1 MTITLNALQKQRRDT
16 ASNWTSNNTVLLA
29 GEFGYETDTGKLKI
43 GDGSTAWQSL
53 DYLPIPDTN
62 RLLAGNLTVGGNFT
76 VNGTSTT
83 IDTTTLT
90 VEDKNIEIGKVSSP
104 SDTTADGG
112 GITLKGATDKTINWV
127 DSTDSWTF
135 SEHLD
140 LASGK
145 VLKSAGTQ
153 FLSSTQFTG
162 NSATA
167 TALAT
172 ARTIGGVSFDGTANI
187 DLPGVNSAGNQNTTG
202 SAATLTTPRTI
213 AGVSFDGSANISL
226 NNNAITNGAGYI
238 DGSSLNASNLSSG
251 TVPDSRLPSTLPA
264 ISGVNLTSLNAN
276 NLASGTV
283 PDARL
288 PSSIS
293 SDITGNAATATALA
307 TARTISGV
315 SFDGTANI
323 TLNNS
328 NITNGAGYITATL
341 TNEEVQDIV
350 GNMLSGN
357 TETGITVT
365 YQDSDGTIDF
375 VVASQTDEN
384 FTTTL
389 KNKLD
394 GITAGATAVTNN
406 NQISNGANYIAATGG
421 TFTGD
426 VTFDGATAGRDVLF
440 DRSDNKFHFADN
452 AKAVFGEQSDFE
464 IYHDGTSNYLV
475 SGTGLIRIRHSSE
488 DAIITN
494 ENGAVEVYY
503 DNSKKFST
511 ESYGVSLHGLTQ
523 STQSYVLYYNSSTG
537 QVTYA
542 ASSGGG
548 ISSLVEDTSPQLG
561 GELQSN
567 GNDIHMAD
575 NDKIIIGTGEDLDIY
590 HSGVHSYIDNDG
602 IGDLFIRSTQA
613 NGDVNIRVSNSNG
626 GFTVKST
633 TDEDMINA
641 VANGAVELFY
651 DNSKKLETA
660 SDKIL
665 FHAHAKVNA
674 DATYDLGAS
683 GARWN
688 DLYIAND
695 IDIKDNG
702 KILLGDGDDLEIYHD
717 GSHSYVSDVGTGSL
731 VLTTNGTGIYLQKG
745 TSESFAKFLADGA
758 VELNYDDVKKFETT
772 SSGATVTGTLAAT
785 ALSCDTNTDISMD
798 NSATG
803 QVQIGGNGYTAA
815 IALDANGMHIY
826 HNSSS
831 RSLIFGIN
839 ETEVA
844 RFNQNGHF
852 IPSSDNTRDLGVSNN
867 RWRNLYTNDLHLSN
881 EGGANDVDGTWGSYT
896 IQEGAED
903 LFLVNKRNGKKYK
916 FALTEVS

>member
-1 MTITLNALQKQRRDT
+1 M
-16 ASNWTSNNTVLLA
+16 
-29 GEFGYETDTGKLKI
+29 
-43 GDGSTAWQSL
+43 
-53 DYLPIPDTN
+53 
-62 RLLAGNLTVGGNFT
+62 
-76 VNGTSTT
+76 
-83 IDTTTLT
+83 
-90 VEDKNIEIGKVSSP
+90 
-104 SDTTADGG
+104 
-112 GITLKGATDKTINWV
+112 
-127 DSTDSWTF
+127 
-135 SEHLD
+135 
-140 LASGK
+140 
-145 VLKSAGTQ
+145 
-153 FLSSTQFTG
+153 
-162 NSATA
+162 
-167 TALAT
+167 
-172 ARTIGGVSFDGTANI
+172 
-187 DLPGVNSAGNQNTTG
+187 
-202 SAATLTTPRTI
+202 
-213 AGVSFDGSANISL
+213 
-226 NNNAITNGAGYI
+226 
-238 DGSSLNASNLSSG
+238 
-251 TVPDSRLPSTLPA
+251 
-264 ISGVNLTSLNAN
+264 
-276 NLASGTV
+276 ASGTV